1 MQRNLYI
8 FRHGETN
15 ENRDGVRYG
24 LASGGYLTERG
35 IAQAEQLSEFLST
48 APIDVF
54 YSSPY
59 QRAMDTAQ
67 IVAKPHPSTGI
78 ITDDRLR
85 EGIYFWWKSDN
96 QEAKQ
101 KSRETY
107 ERVRIAI
114 TEILRSNFENIA
126 ISSHGGIT
134 RAILRYCGHKVGTI
148 KNCECF
154 CLTMQNGK
162 WIITNRIKPHIH
174 NNK

>member
-1 MQRNLYI
+1 MQRTLYI

-35 IAQAEQLSEFLST
+35 ISQAEFLST
-48 APIDVF
+48 ELSDAPIDIF

-59 QRAMDTAQ
+59 MRASDTTK
-67 IVAKPHPSTGI
+67 IVVKPHPNAGI

-85 EGIYFWWKSDN
+85 EGIYFWWASDDVD
-96 QEAKQ
+96 AKQ

-107 ERVRIAI
+107 ARVRAAMND
-114 TEILRSNFENIA
+114 ILRSGFSNIA
-126 ISSHGGIT
+126 ISSHGGIS

-148 KNCECF
+148 KNCECI
-154 CLTMQNGK
+154 CLTMQDGK
-162 WIITNRIKPHIH
+162 WTIARRIKPHVAG
-174 NNK
+174 K